1 MRGRA
6 GRLPLTVQ
14 ERVAGVPSTLPA
26 TSVARTAKTCVP
38 LPTSYDAG
46 ELHAASSPLW
56 SRHSNVA
63 PLSEAVKLKP
73 AVVVVLGSAGP
84 DVMVVSGATVS
95 TVIVRR
101 AGWEGFPATSRAT
114 AEIEWAPSDR
124 PVRSVVQPPLPSAV
138 SDAAVAVPSRTS
150 TAMPGSAV
158 PESVAVRELVTTS
171 AAGAVMAGS
180 AGGVVSMV
188 SDRAVDGLESLPAR
202 SSTVAVI
209 A

>member
-1 MRGRA
+1 
-6 GRLPLTVQ
+6 
-14 ERVAGVPSTLPA
+14 
-26 TSVARTAKTCVP
+26 
-38 LPTSYDAG
+38 
-46 ELHAASSPLW
+46 
-56 SRHSNVA
+56 
-63 PLSEAVKLKP
+63 
-73 AVVVVLGSAGP
+73 
-84 DVMVVSGATVS
+84 MVVSGATVS

-101 AGWEGFPATSRAT
+101 AGWGGFPATSRAT

-180 AGGVVSMV
+180 GGGGVSVV
-188 SDRAVDGLESLPAR
+188 SDRGLDRAEVVAAR
-202 SSTVAVI
+202 ASPGAG
-209 A
+209 AGEGARGG